1 MAKKV
6 MGIRLRRLRL
16 QQGRTLADVAA
27 ACDVSRSMLCK
38 IETGAATPAVAT
50 LLRIAKALGVHVS
63 VLLNESAG
71 ATTVYTPA
79 AQLAESSLEPTD
91 KGYAFHAFASA
102 RGDKHM
108 QPLLFV
114 AHRGQIRK
122 RSPLRHPGEDFVYV
136 LQGRMRYRVGATEYA
151 LKAGDSLYFDAL
163 EEHDFEPISETVTF
177 IGVFEVPPHINR
189 KSTCRK

>member
-1 MAKKV
+1 MARTV
-6 MGIRLRRLRL
+6 MGMRIRRLRL

-27 ACDVSRSMLCK
+27 ACDVTRSMLCK

-50 LLRIAKALGVHVS
+50 LLLIAKALGVNVS
-63 VLLNESAG
+63 VLLNENDG

-79 AQLAESSLEPTD
+79 AQLAEPLLGMTD

-122 RSPLRHPGEDFVYV
+122 RSPLRHPGEEFVYV
-136 LQGRMRYRVGATEYA
+136 LQGRMRYRVGATEYTM
-151 LKAGDSLYFDAL
+151 KAGDSLYFDAL
-163 EEHDFEPISETVTF
+163 EEHDFEPLSETVVF
-177 IGVFEVPPHINR
+177 LGVFEVPLHKIRENA
-189 KSTCRK
+189 